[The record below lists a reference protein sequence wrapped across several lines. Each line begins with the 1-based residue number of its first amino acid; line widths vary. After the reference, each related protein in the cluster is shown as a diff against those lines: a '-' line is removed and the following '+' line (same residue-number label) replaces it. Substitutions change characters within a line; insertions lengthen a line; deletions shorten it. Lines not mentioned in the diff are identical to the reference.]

1 MSTNIL
7 FVIKQNLYNT
17 NIKKK
22 KKNLKFHVMDDLANL
37 AISS

>member
-22 KKNLKFHVMDDLANL
+22 KNLKFHVMDDLANL